1 MFLKFFLTYED
12 SNTSKGWSIG
22 NKLLVSTHNDHKKE
36 LYETTDFHNVLSNL
50 AFHMKSTN
58 AHTVD
63 KDYRRVLLINVSDEA
78 MFQLEMLYIPENSFC
93 TYNILTGKI
102 GFGDSELN
110 AIIASLD
117 EKNGIS
123 LSGWVRNDN
132 KDSLFFDFDIISAK
146 LIDMEEYQLTVP
158 DAFYDQVLTELR
170 PYICQEKI
178 HLLKVFGQY
187 VLYNNTAL
195 NNYLDLYFEYLNSSV
210 PENKPENKEVENQWC
225 MLSRTQIVLAIK
237 LFMEDDKDFILYK
250 DEFPDEYYSIGK
262 LCRKI
267 MNVSGETF

>member
-1 MFLKFFLTYED
+1 MFLKFFLTHED

-22 NKLLVSTHNDHKKE
+22 NTLLVSTHNDHKKE
-36 LYETTDFHNVLSNL
+36 LYETTNFHNVLSNL

-58 AHTVD
+58 VHTVD
-63 KDYRRVLLINVSDEA
+63 KDYRVFLINVSDEA

-102 GFGDSELN
+102 GFGDSERN
-110 AIIASLD
+110 AILASLD
-117 EKNGIS
+117 EKNGMS
-123 LSGWVRNDN
+123 LSGWVKNDN
-132 KDSLFFDFDIISAK
+132 KNSLFFDFNVTSTK
-146 LIDMEEYQLTVP
+146 LIDMDEYQLTVP
-158 DAFYDQVLTELR
+158 DTFYDQVLNELR

-187 VLYNNTAL
+187 VLYNKTAL
-195 NNYLDLYFEYLNSSV
+195 NNYLDLYFENLNSSGS
-210 PENKPENKEVENQWC
+210 EKKEIEIQYC
-225 MLSRTQIVLAIK
+225 QLTRIQMVLAIK

-250 DEFPDEYYSIGK
+250 DEFPDEYYSIGE